1 LYDPEYGGFE
11 ENQNYSMILNMPD
24 LTAAEKQSWLLSAVA
39 PRPIALASTISR
51 DGQVN
56 LSPFSF
62 FNVFSSEPPILIF
75 SPARRLRDASRKHTL
90 MNIEELGEV
99 AISVVDAAILDRVNT
114 ASAEYPD
121 GVNEFECAGFTQMKS
136 TRIRPPFV
144 AESKISME
152 CKVTEVKPMGRM
164 GGAGNLIICEVLVMH
179 INENILDTNQKICPV
194 KLNQVGRLG
203 GDWYCSIDEF
213 VLFTLPKPNGLPEKS
228 NS

>member
-1 LYDPEYGGFE
+1 
-11 ENQNYSMILNMPD
+11 MILNMPD

-51 DGQVN
+51 DGRVN

-62 FNVFSSEPPILIF
+62 FNVFSSEPPVLIF
-75 SPARRLRDASRKHTL
+75 SPSRRLRDASRKHTL
-90 MNIEELGEV
+90 INIEEVGEV
-99 AISVVDAAILDRVNT
+99 AISIVDASILDKVNI

-121 GVNEFECAGFTQMKS
+121 GVNEFECAGFTEMES

-152 CKVTEVKPMGRM
+152 CRVIEMKPMGRL

-179 INENILDTNQKICPV
+179 INENILDTDHKICPV
-194 KLNQVGRLG
+194 KFEQVARLG
-203 GDWYCSIDEF
+203 GDWYARMSGEI
-213 VLFTLPKPNGLPEKS
+213 LFKLPKPNS
-228 NS
+228 